1 MKTEQ
6 IRTQLTDLNNSLT
19 EIEDSAVILSDG
31 FVVASKI
38 VHNIDEERIGTI
50 SAALFGLANRA
61 AQEFEKDEAQ
71 YVLIKCNNNYIA
83 TFRAGDNAELIVD
96 FKDNA
101 NIDKILEECVAA
113 SKKLASLITE

>member
-6 IRTQLTDLNNSLT
+6 IRTQLTNLNTSLT

-38 VHNIDEERIGTI
+38 VHNFDEERIGTI
-50 SAALFGLANRA
+50 SAALFGLANKA

-71 YVLIKCNNNYIA
+71 YVLIKCNKNYIA
-83 TFRAGDNAELIVD
+83 IFRAGMNAELFVD

-101 NIDKILEECVAA
+101 NINKILKECVLVSQEIAQ
-113 SKKLASLITE
+113 LIAT